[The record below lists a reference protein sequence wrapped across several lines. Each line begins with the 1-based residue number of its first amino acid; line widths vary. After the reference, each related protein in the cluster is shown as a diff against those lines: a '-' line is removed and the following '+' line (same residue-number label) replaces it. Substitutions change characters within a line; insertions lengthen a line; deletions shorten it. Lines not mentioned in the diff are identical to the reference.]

1 MAGAAV
7 SRIERLAALL
17 DEPLL
22 VTSGVNVRYLTGLVS
37 SNAAML
43 VEPGGEATLFTDF
56 RYAQKAR
63 ALDGVRFEQTARAVI
78 GDLAT
83 RLAGRTIW
91 IEAHVLT
98 VAANEQLRE
107 GGVETVAQT
116 GLVERLRAIKE
127 PAEIEAMRA
136 AAGISDRVFGALAE
150 EQFTGRTEREL
161 AWRVRELF
169 HEQGASELAFDTIV
183 AAAENGASPHADVRD
198 AEIPGNTLV
207 TIDAGCRVDG
217 YASDCTRT
225 FATGELPDELAR
237 AYEVCLEAQLA
248 GLDAYGPGVSG
259 RDADAAA
266 RNVIAAAGWGEQFGH
281 GLGHGIGLDVHELP
295 AARAEST
302 DTIESGNVLSCEPGI
317 YLPGV
322 GGVRIEDMVLV
333 TDEGSEQLTRAQR
346 ADDRQVTSAAVADVV
361 STNEFKNGMH
371 IELEGSVWRIVEFQH
386 VKPGKGG
393 AFVRTKVKSV
403 DSGSVVDKTFRAGE
417 KFPRVFTEVKNMQ
430 YLYDSGDE
438 VVFMDESTYEQ
449 MSLPHAS
456 LEAELPLQPS
466 TPVQLLFV
474 GGKPSGV
481 QLPSSIELQVS
492 DTEPGVKGD
501 TVSNV
506 TKPATLETGAIVA
519 VPLFVNPG
527 DRIKVDPREGRYISR
542 A

>member
-1 MAGAAV
+1 M

-22 VTSGVNVRYLTGLVS
+22 VTSGANVRYLTGLSS
-37 SNAAML
+37 SNAAVL
-43 VEPGGEATLFTDF
+43 VDPDGDATLFTDF
-56 RYAQKAR
+56 RYAEKAR

-83 RLAGRTIW
+83 RLAGRTIG
-91 IEAHVLT
+91 IEAHMLT
-98 VAANEQLRE
+98 VAANEQLSD
-107 GGVETVAQT
+107 GGVETIPRT

-127 PAEIEAMRA
+127 PAELEAIRA
-136 AAGISDRVFGALAE
+136 AAAISDRVFGALAE
-150 EQFTGRTEREL
+150 ERFTGRTEREL

-169 HEQGASELAFDTIV
+169 HEHGASELAFDSIV
-183 AAAENGASPHADVRD
+183 AAGENGASPHADLRD
-198 AEIPGNTLV
+198 AEIPSNTLV

-225 FATGELPDELAR
+225 FATGDLPDELAR
-237 AYEVCLEAQLA
+237 AYAVCLEGQLA
-248 GLDAYGPGVSG
+248 GLEAYAPGAERPRRRRRRPRRDRSG
-259 RDADAAA
+259 RVRRAVRPRPGPWDRPRGPRAPRGAA
-266 RNVIAAAGWGEQFGH
+266 RVDRHARGGECRQLRAGHLPAGRRRRPDRGH
-281 GLGHGIGLDVHELP
+281 GPRHRRRPGAAHE
-295 AARAEST
+295 
-302 DTIESGNVLSCEPGI
+302 
-317 YLPGV
+317 
-322 GGVRIEDMVLV
+322 
-333 TDEGSEQLTRAQR
+333 RAQG
-346 ADDRQVTSAAVADVV
+346 ADDGQVTCPAVAEVV

-371 IELEGSVWRIVEFQH
+371 IELDGSVWRIVEFQH

-403 DSGSVVDKTFRAGE
+403 DSGAVVDRTFRAGE

-449 MSLPHAS
+449 LSLPHAS
-456 LEAELPLQPS
+456 LEAELPYMLPS
-466 TPVQLLFV
+466 SSVQLLFV
-474 GGKPSGV
+474 GGRPSGV
-481 QLPSSIELQVS
+481 QLPSSIELAVT

-506 TKPATLETGAIVA
+506 TKPATLETGAVVQ
-519 VPLFVNPG
+519 VPLFVNVG
-527 DRIKVDPREGRYISR
+527 ERIKVDPREGRYISR